1 MIKIEK
7 TKLLN
12 TLTLLVILIM
22 LFVSYSILL
31 SYLYTPDIFVAYFY
45 IFYLIYIFL
54 PFNLIALIL
63 FNSSKWENRK
73 FKNFKIILLLVN
85 IVSTFLTHLF
95 LKSDAN
101 KVQMKFRNFS
111 NKTIEK
117 IEIVARNQQHL
128 VLNSLEN
135 GQSQTIFCDCR
146 DVDIYS
152 RDTLGM
158 MISYKI
164 GDSVF
169 SYNVFGAS
177 SNLFDQILE
186 FRIVKDS
193 LIYRS
198 YEISNDT
205 LWGRL
210 DKGSSLEKWND
221 IK

>member
-1 MIKIEK
+1 MVK

-22 LFVSYSILL
+22 LFASFSTLF
-31 SYLYTPDIFVAYFY
+31 SYLYKPDISVAYFY
-45 IFYLIYIFL
+45 IYYIIYIFL
-54 PFNLIALIL
+54 PFNLIALVL

-73 FKNFKIILLLVN
+73 FKKFTIILLLVN
-85 IVSTFLTHLF
+85 IVSTFLTHFF

-101 KVQMKFRNFS
+101 KVQMKFKNLS
-111 NKTIEK
+111 NKTIDK
-117 IEIVARNQQHL
+117 IEIVARNQQFL
-128 VLNSLEN
+128 VMNNLEN

-146 DVDIYS
+146 DVDINS

-158 MISYKI
+158 MIRYKI
-164 GDSVF
+164 GDSIF

-177 SNLFDQILE
+177 SNLFDQTLE
-186 FRIVKDS
+186 FRIIKDS
-193 LIYRS
+193 LVYRS

-205 LWGRL
+205 LWSRVGG
-210 DKGSSLEKWND
+210 GSSLERWND